1 MDSRMEIDFM
11 DLNRK
16 PQLSEMEKQH
26 KKASGMKWPFSSM
39 VGLATQHENTFFQN
53 CNSTPIVSINSKYS
67 SLNNYKSTKD
77 PQYFG
82 GGFPLVAKTSTSN
95 SRKNYEH
102 LRQNESTLTIFY
114 MGEVHIF
121 QNISPHKAAQII
133 DMVSKSTTLLMDEIL
148 EKVMNKEKYE
158 ENKSEPSNASTN
170 YAKGAL
176 AMARRATLARFLE
189 KRKHRLIK
197 ARPYLYGENLSKFPF
212 DIHLEE
218 EETASSSVHWEN

>member
-11 DLNRK
+11 DLNSK

-26 KKASGMKWPFSSM
+26 KKVSGMKWPFSLAD
-39 VGLATQHENTFFQN
+39 LATHHEHTFFQN
-53 CNSTPIVSINSKYS
+53 YNSTPIVSINSKNS
-67 SLNNYKSTKD
+67 SLNNYKSTID
-77 PQYFG
+77 PQYFRG
-82 GGFPLVAKTSTSN
+82 TFPLVAKTSTYD
-95 SRKNYEH
+95 SRKNYDN
-102 LRQNESTLTIFY
+102 LSPNESTLTIFY

-121 QNISPHKAAQII
+121 PGISPEKAELII
-133 DMVSKSTTLLMDEIL
+133 DLVSKSTTLHMDEIL

-158 ENKSEPSNASTN
+158 ENKSDPSNASTN

-212 DIHLEE
+212 DIQQQE

>member
-1 MDSRMEIDFM
+1 MDSRVEIDFL
-11 DLNRK
+11 DLNSR

-26 KKASGMKWPFSSM
+26 KKAFGMKWPFSSM
-39 VGLATQHENTFFQN
+39 ADLATQHQNTFYQN
-53 CNSTPIVSINSKYS
+53 YNSTPIVSINSKNS
-67 SLNNYKSTKD
+67 SLNNYKFTKES
-77 PQYFG
+77 QYFG
-82 GGFPLVAKTSTSN
+82 GAFPLVAKTSTSN
-95 SRKNYEH
+95 SRKNYDH

-121 QNISPHKAAQII
+121 KDISPEKAELII
-133 DMVSKSTTLLMDEIL
+133 DMASKSTTLLMSEIF
-148 EKVMNKEKYE
+148 EEVMNKEKSQ

-197 ARPYLYGENLSKFPF
+197 ARPYGENTPKFPF
-212 DIHLEE
+212 DMHQEE

>member
-11 DLNRK
+11 NLNSK

-26 KKASGMKWPFSSM
+26 KRASGMKWPFSLAD
-39 VGLATQHENTFFQN
+39 LATHHENAFFQN
-53 CNSTPIVSINSKYS
+53 YNSTPIVSINSKNS
-67 SLNNYKSTKD
+67 SLNNYKSTND

-82 GGFPLVAKTSTSN
+82 GAFPLVAKTSTYD
-95 SRKNYEH
+95 SRKNYDNWSP
-102 LRQNESTLTIFY
+102 NESTLTIFY

-121 QNISPHKAAQII
+121 PGISPEKAELII
-133 DMVSKSTTLLMDEIL
+133 DLVSKSTTLHMDEIL

-158 ENKSEPSNASTN
+158 ENKSDPSNASTN

-212 DIHLEE
+212 DIQQEE

>member
-1 MDSRMEIDFM
+1 MDSRMEIDFL
-11 DLNRK
+11 DLNSK
-16 PQLSEMEKQH
+16 PQLPEMEKQH

-39 VGLATQHENTFFQN
+39 ADLATQHDNTFFQIY
-53 CNSTPIVSINSKYS
+53 NSTPIVSNISKNSP
-67 SLNNYKSTKD
+67 LNNYKFTKD

-82 GGFPLVAKTSTSN
+82 GAFPLVAKTSTSN
-95 SRKNYEH
+95 SRKNYDH

-121 QNISPHKAAQII
+121 QDISPEKAEVII
-133 DMVSKSTTLLMDEIL
+133 DIATKSTTLHMNEIL
-148 EKVMNKEKYE
+148 EKVMNNEKSE

-170 YAKGAL
+170 FAKGAL

-197 ARPYLYGENLSKFPF
+197 ARPYQPKFPF
-212 DIHLEE
+212 EMHLEE
-218 EETASSSVHWEN
+218 EETASSSVHWES